1 MLKTWFVTGAGRGL
15 GFQGAKDRLRGE
27 QPSFTIDP
35 TGEIVDDNWEP
46 PRSRARLADSAL
58 PRFGASTCL

>member
-1 MLKTWFVTGAGRGL
+1 MLKTWFVTGAGRGA
-15 GFQGAKDRLRGE
+15 GFQTPKQNPRGE

-35 TGEIVDDNWEP
+35 SGEIVDDNWEP
-46 PRSRARLADSAL
+46 PRSRTRLADNAL